1 MVKMYKTYVL
11 KPLVDDS
18 ESKLLYSSLS
28 YITSASELLFEFDNL
43 TTIVLKNIDLY
54 IHSKD
59 SNYLRAIIT
68 LILHELKESPYVTF
82 MKITDMVP
90 PIDEP
95 DLTQQLNTLLNH
107 FMLWR
112 EDHVDSY
119 CYQFILE
126 LIHFHNRYSQDDEN
140 NDDNGDDNCDFQNDS
155 NK

>member
-1 MVKMYKTYVL
+1 MKINKTCVL
-11 KPLVDDS
+11 KPAVQKHH
-18 ESKLLYSSLS
+18 ESKISYTSLS

-68 LILHELKESPYVTF
+68 LILHELKESPYVVF

-112 EDHVDSY
+112 EDHTDSY

>member
-1 MVKMYKTYVL
+1 
-11 KPLVDDS
+11 
-18 ESKLLYSSLS
+18 
-28 YITSASELLFEFDNL
+28 
-43 TTIVLKNIDLY
+43 
-54 IHSKD
+54 
-59 SNYLRAIIT
+59 
-68 LILHELKESPYVTF
+68 

-126 LIHFHNRYSQDDEN
+126 LIHFHNRYSQDDTN
-140 NDDNGDDNCDFQNDS
+140 NDDTGDDNCDFQNDS